1 MTGRAEVGRL
11 KRRLDATFERY
22 KKLDSTVDLEVQSD
36 FARYLCVLVAGYLEK
51 AVAELV
57 LEHARRCGGPTLQ
70 KYVETNTKRFTNA
83 KSEKLKTFL
92 GGFDSDWRNRLDVV
106 LKDEF
111 KDAVDSLIG
120 LRHQIAHGGSATVT
134 YQRINDYYAR
144 IQVVID
150 KIAEICIP

>member
-11 KRRLDATFERY
+11 KKRLDATFERY
-22 KKLDSTVDLEVQSD
+22 KKLPPSVDLEVQSD
-36 FARYLCVLVAGYLEK
+36 FANYLCVLVAGYLEK

-70 KYVETNTKRFTNA
+70 KYVETCTKRFTNA
-83 KSEKLKTFL
+83 KSEKLKTLL
-92 GGFDSDWRNRLDVV
+92 GSFDGDWRKRLDLV

-120 LRHQIAHGGSATVT
+120 LRHQIAHGGSATTT
-134 YQRINDYYAR
+134 YQRINDYYLR

-150 KIAEICIP
+150 KIAEICVP